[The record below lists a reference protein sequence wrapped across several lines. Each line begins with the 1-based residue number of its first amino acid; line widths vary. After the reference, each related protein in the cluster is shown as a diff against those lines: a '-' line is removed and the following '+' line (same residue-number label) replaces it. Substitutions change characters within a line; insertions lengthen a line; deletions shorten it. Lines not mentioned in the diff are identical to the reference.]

1 MRRIICMIL
10 AVSMFLPLFFLYP
23 QQGFGLEGVDTLIS
37 SAPLYHFAE
46 QLPRA
51 ESFVVEGGKDVLL
64 GVWQRDRFVFSGL
77 ADYTQ
82 IKVSNNSYE
91 GSFRK
96 GIFFHPI
103 QNAIRKLRFRNVVP
117 GSKLVIYYGIDDAGT
132 NFGEGA
138 VSHLKIWL
146 GRKELK
152 KIRILNEKGWKKEEL
167 DLGVASF
174 LKRKIVVTFEVTSDN
189 IKERRLSFDA
199 EIYP

>member
-1 MRRIICMIL
+1 MML
-10 AVSMFLPLFFLYP
+10 AVPIFLPLIFIYP
-23 QQGFGLEGVDTLIS
+23 PQGLGLEGVDPSTSNIS
-37 SAPLYHFAE
+37 VYRFAD

-51 ESFVVEGGKDVLL
+51 ESFIVEPGKDVSV

-91 GSFRK
+91 DAFRK

-103 QNAIRKLRFRNVVP
+103 QNAVRKLRFRNVVP

-132 NFGEGA
+132 NFADG
-138 VSHLKIWL
+138 VVIHLKVWL

-152 KIRILNEKGWKKEEL
+152 KIRILNEKGWKKDVL

-174 LKRKIVVTFEVTSDN
+174 LKREIVVTFEVTSDN

-199 EIYP
+199 EILP